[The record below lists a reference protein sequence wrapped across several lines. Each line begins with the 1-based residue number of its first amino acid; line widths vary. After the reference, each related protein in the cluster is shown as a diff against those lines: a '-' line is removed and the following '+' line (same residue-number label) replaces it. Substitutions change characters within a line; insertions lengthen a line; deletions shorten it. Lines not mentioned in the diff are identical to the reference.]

1 MVTKE
6 EMKNVI
12 ANAEKAQEKPVFS
25 VTPEEMRQFKKNDRL
40 PYLIANKKRQN
51 DEKHGVSITA
61 GYGLIDEMCQISETN
76 MKRKM
81 NGTIRVTRTFLYK
94 FTIGLHMSLDEA
106 NELFAL
112 CGGPLRETDPAD
124 YICINYLETKDD
136 IHKFIEQYEQYVDK
150 KLTR

>member
-25 VTPEEMRQFKKNDRL
+25 VTPEEMQRFKVNDKL
-40 PYLIANKKRQN
+40 PYLIANKKSQN
-51 DEKHGVSITA
+51 DDKYDVSITA
-61 GYGLIDEMCQISETN
+61 GFGIIEEMCQISETN
-76 MKRKM
+76 MKRTM
-81 NGTIRVTRTFLYK
+81 NGTIRVTRSFLYK

-136 IHKFIEQYEQYVDK
+136 IHKFIEQYEQYVGK